1 MTEITP
7 ASVVAASRL
16 RTICDTAGLTE
27 AQQGIVDKVVD
38 DIIGKM
44 IQQLNE
50 TSLACMS
57 IAEIALMLRDTD
69 GLGSDIEANSLERV
83 IVTAITGKIA
93 VLFRDKGY
101 CVKHHYGI
109 MVSLI

>member
-1 MTEITP
+1 MAEIAS

-16 RTICDTAGLTE
+16 CAICDTAGLTK
-27 AQQGIVDKVVD
+27 AQQGIVDRIVD

-44 IQQLNE
+44 MQQLEE

-57 IAEIALMLRDTD
+57 IAEVALMLRDTA
-69 GLGSDIEANSLERV
+69 GLGSDIESNSLERV
-83 IVTAITGKIA
+83 IVTAIIGKIA
-93 VLFRDKGY
+93 VIFRDKGY
-101 CVKHHYGI
+101 CVKYHYGI